1 MAKKEVKTDLWV
13 AAQLD
18 ECNIQFDAQGSN
30 VKELDDALKT
40 ASKRGTGNAGY
51 PEYVAVI
58 DDFVLV
64 VEDKADLDKHVKL
77 TDDGVIDM
85 SVKAVTEYAVNG
97 AYFYAKHIAQNSTF
111 KKVFSVGVSGDGK
124 HHKITPL

>member
-1 MAKKEVKTDLWV
+1 MAKKEVKTNLWV

-64 VEDKADLDKHVKL
+64 VEDKADLEL
-77 TDDGVIDM
+77 QI
-85 SVKAVTEYAVNG
+85 S
-97 AYFYAKHIAQNSTF
+97 HIASQF
-111 KKVFSVGVSGDGK
+111 
-124 HHKITPL
+124 PLVPKAYVRWQQKNHNPSPPHLL